1 MMTDNER
8 MAIRENAKYLRE
20 VRPID
25 PEEIY
30 EYVESQPHPAVVR
43 QTLREEAF
51 DLGLVETD
59 EGTFVPVD
67 EEPVVTGVEQVDRF
81 PDEYGA
87 VLEELLVAE
96 YGIDWPEGESGDALR
111 DRIRK
116 LKDAYY
122 RQHPVEYDYE
132 AALAYGIYHLP
143 DYYAVVQYALAD
155 LIEQRLLPRKLRVLD
170 VGAGV
175 GGPAL
180 GLCNLLPDD
189 ALVEY
194 HAVEPSDAADVLAS
208 MLDETGRNVHTKIH
222 RERAEA
228 FDPSAVGGDDEFD
241 LILFGNVLSE
251 LDDPTAV
258 ARRYLDVLAPEG
270 SLVALAPADRNT
282 STELREVERAL
293 ADDPSR
299 PGATVYSPTVRL
311 WPGESPTDRGWSFD
325 VKPDLAVPAFQQRV
339 EDAASGADHHQ
350 GEFVNVDV
358 QFSHSIL
365 RTDGKRRLDVTPNPD
380 RWAKMADMEDHVS
393 NRIDLVAL
401 KLSHSL
407 SEGGNP
413 LFKISDGSESVEH
426 YAVLTRETSLNRDL
440 ADAEYGDLLA
450 FESVLALWN
459 DDEGA
464 YNLVVDNE
472 SVVDGMLA

>member
-1 MMTDNER
+1 MSDQR
-8 MAIRENAKYLRE
+8 RAIRDTAKYLRE

-43 QTLREEAF
+43 RTLREEAF

-59 EGTFVPVD
+59 AGTFVPVD
-67 EEPVVTGVEQVDRF
+67 DEPVATGVARVDRF
-81 PDEYGA
+81 PDEYA
-87 VLEELLVAE
+87 TALEELLVAE
-96 YGIDWPEGESGDALR
+96 YGVDWPEGDSGDTLR
-111 DRIRK
+111 EQIRK

-132 AALAYGIYHLP
+132 AALSYAIYHLP
-143 DYYAVVQYALAD
+143 DYYAVVQYALDD
-155 LIEQRLLPRKLRVLD
+155 LIERRLLPRTLRVLD

-180 GLCNLLPDD
+180 GLCDLLPDD

-194 HAVEPSDAADVLAS
+194 HAVEPSDAADVLAA
-208 MLDETGRNVHTKIH
+208 MLDTTGRNVHTEIH
-222 RERAEA
+222 GERAEA
-228 FDPSAVGGDDEFD
+228 FDPSGEFD
-241 LILFGNVLSE
+241 LILFGNVLNE
-251 LDDPTAV
+251 LDDPTGT
-258 ARRYLDVLAPEG
+258 ARRYLDYLSPAG
-270 SLVALAPADRNT
+270 SLVGLAPADRNT
-282 STELREVERAL
+282 STGLREVERAL
-293 ADDPSR
+293 ADDPSG
-299 PGATVYSPTVRL
+299 PEATVYSPTLRL

-325 VKPDLAVPAFQQRV
+325 VRPDLAVPAFQQRLD
-339 EDAASGADHHQ
+339 DAATDGDHRD

-358 QFSHSIL
+358 QFSHAIL
-365 RTDGKRRLDVTPNPD
+365 RTDGKRRLDVTPDPD
-380 RWAKMADMEDHVS
+380 RWARMADMEDHVS

-426 YAVLTRETSLNRDL
+426 YAVLTRETSLNSNL
-440 ADAEYGDLLA
+440 IEAEYGDLLA
-450 FESVLALWN
+450 FESVLSLWN

-464 YNLVVDNE
+464 YNLVVDDE
-472 SVVDGMLA
+472 TVVDRLVA